1 MVLPYSSAP
10 TNSPQAKPRTCK
22 NARIGRPKTKIE
34 GIDSIIKNDQ
44 LKTRIDKEYYSNHNP
59 LLAVRLIGR
68 DTLEDFARSL
78 AAAHKPVSFD
88 WPSRFGLAFSIWV
101 VGDNRQGRQDAGA
114 DRASPRAVAESDELR
129 QRDGTHR
136 RGWRKEI
143 QARLRDMRNHRR
155 LQHCKILLVQQT
167 ALWWKRLLHGVPE
180 GDSQTRLS
188 KRSMQS
194 SHPSFIG

>member
-88 WPSRFGLAFSIWV
+88 WPSRFGLSGTIVKTVKTPARTEPAPEQSLNQTNCGNTTAPTDE
-101 VGDNRQGRQDAGA
+101 VGEKKSKLACATCGTIVAYNIAKFCWFNK
-114 DRASPRAVAESDELR
+114 PRFGGNVYCMDCQKAIPKPA
-129 QRDGTHR
+129 
-136 RGWRKEI
+136 
-143 QARLRDMRNHRR
+143 
-155 LQHCKILLVQQT
+155 
-167 ALWWKRLLHGVPE
+167 
-180 GDSQTRLS
+180 
-188 KRSMQS
+188 
-194 SHPSFIG
+194 

>member
-44 LKTRIDKEYYSNHNP
+44 LKTRIDKEYYSNNNP

-88 WPSRFGLAFSIWV
+88 WPSRFGLSGTIVKAV
-101 VGDNRQGRQDAGA
+101 KTPARTEPAPEQLLNQTNCGNATAPTDEVGEKKSKLACATCGTIVAYNIAKFCWFNK
-114 DRASPRAVAESDELR
+114 PRFGGNVYCMECQKAIPKPA
-129 QRDGTHR
+129 
-136 RGWRKEI
+136 
-143 QARLRDMRNHRR
+143 
-155 LQHCKILLVQQT
+155 
-167 ALWWKRLLHGVPE
+167 
-180 GDSQTRLS
+180 
-188 KRSMQS
+188 
-194 SHPSFIG
+194 